1 MEALTNRW
9 GFFICN
15 KNPIKRFIDMHINGS
30 STTITFTPF
39 VDFEG
44 VSTATIEVWHKPTK
58 TMVSTTTA
66 CIKSY
71 SFITMTLPTLTT
83 ITAVAKNTDELLFRV
98 YNGNV
103 LMWEVL
109 GYWITGTTNIYNT
122 WKQFTTTAPGTP
134 NWKTL

>member
-1 MEALTNRW
+1 V
-9 GFFICN
+9 GVFFCN
-15 KNPIKRFIDMHINGS
+15 KKLELRFIGMHINNT
-30 STTITFTPF
+30 STSVTFTPF

-58 TMVSTTTA
+58 TMVTRTTA
-66 CIKSY
+66 CVKSY
-71 SFITMTLPTLTT
+71 SFITMNLPVLTP
-83 ITAVAKNTDELLFRV
+83 INAVAKNTDELLFRV

>member
-1 MEALTNRW
+1 V
-9 GFFICN
+9 GVFFCN
-15 KNPIKRFIDMHINGS
+15 KKLELRFVGMHINGT
-30 STTITFTPF
+30 STNITFTPF

-44 VSTATIEVWHKPTK
+44 VATAKIEVWHKPTK
-58 TMVSTTTA
+58 TMVQVTTA
-66 CIKSY
+66 CVKSY
-71 SFITMTLPTLTT
+71 SFITMALPTLTS
-83 ITAVAKNTDELLFRV
+83 INAVAKNTDELLFRV

>member
-1 MEALTNRW
+1 
-9 GFFICN
+9 
-15 KNPIKRFIDMHINGS
+15 MHINDT
-30 STTITFTPF
+30 STNITFTPF

-66 CIKSY
+66 CNKHY
-71 SFITMTLPTLTT
+71 SFITMALPTLTS
-83 ITAVAKNTDELLFRV
+83 IDAVAKNTDELLFRV

>member
-1 MEALTNRW
+1 M
-9 GFFICN
+9 GVFFCN
-15 KNPIKRFIDMHINGS
+15 KNLDLRFIGMHINNT
-30 STTITFTPF
+30 STSVTFTPF

-58 TMVSTTTA
+58 TMVTTTSA
-66 CIKSY
+66 CVKSY
-71 SFITMTLPTLTT
+71 SFITMNLPVLTP
-83 ITAVAKNTDELLFRV
+83 INAVAKNTDELLFRV
-98 YNGNV
+98 YDGDI

>member
-1 MEALTNRW
+1 MTLTKSV
-9 GFFICN
+9 GVFFCN
-15 KNPIKRFIDMHINGS
+15 KKLELRFIGMHINNT
-30 STTITFTPF
+30 STSVTFTSF

-66 CIKSY
+66 CVKSY
-71 SFITMTLPTLTT
+71 SFITMNLPALTP
-83 ITAVAKNTDELLFRV
+83 INAVAKNTDELLFRV

-103 LMWEVL
+103 LIWEVL

>member
-1 MEALTNRW
+1 
-9 GFFICN
+9 
-15 KNPIKRFIDMHINGS
+15 MHINNT
-30 STTITFTPF
+30 STSVTFTSF

-44 VSTATIEVWHKPTK
+44 VSTAKIEVWHKPTK

-66 CIKSY
+66 CVKSY
-71 SFITMTLPTLTT
+71 SFIRMNLPALTP
-83 ITAVAKNTDELLFRV
+83 INAVAKNTDELLFRV
-98 YNGNV
+98 YNGDV
-103 LMWEVL
+103 LIWETM

>member
-1 MEALTNRW
+1 
-9 GFFICN
+9 
-15 KNPIKRFIDMHINGS
+15 MHINS
-30 STTITFTPF
+30 SYTNITFTPF

-44 VSTATIEVWHKPTK
+44 VATARIEVWHKPTK
-58 TMVSTTTA
+58 TMVQVTTA
-66 CIKSY
+66 CTKSY
-71 SFITMTLPTLTT
+71 SFITMNLPTLTA

-98 YNGNV
+98 YNGDV
-103 LMWEVL
+103 LMWEYL

>member
-1 MEALTNRW
+1 
-9 GFFICN
+9 
-15 KNPIKRFIDMHINGS
+15 MHINDT
-30 STTITFTPF
+30 STNITFTPF
-39 VDFEG
+39 VDFAG
-44 VSTATIEVWHKPTK
+44 VATGKVVVGHKPTK
-58 TMVSTTTA
+58 TMVQVTTA
-66 CIKSY
+66 CVKSY
-71 SFITMTLPTLTT
+71 SFITMALPTLTS
-83 ITAVAKNTDELLFRV
+83 INAVAKNTDELLFRV

>member
-1 MEALTNRW
+1 M
-9 GFFICN
+9 GVFFCN
-15 KNPIKRFIDMHINGS
+15 KNLDLRFIGMHINNT
-30 STTITFTPF
+30 STSVTFTPF

-66 CIKSY
+66 CVKSY
-71 SFITMTLPTLTT
+71 SFITMNLPSLTN
-83 ITAVAKNTDELLFRV
+83 INAVAKNTDELLFRV
-98 YNGNV
+98 YNGQV

-122 WKQFTTTAPGTP
+122 WKQFTTTSPGTP

>member
-1 MEALTNRW
+1 
-9 GFFICN
+9 
-15 KNPIKRFIDMHINGS
+15 MHINDT

-66 CIKSY
+66 CNKHY
-71 SFITMTLPTLTT
+71 SFITMNLPTLTN
-83 ITAVAKNTDELLFRV
+83 IDAVAKNTDELLFRV

-109 GYWITGTTNIYNT
+109 
-122 WKQFTTTAPGTP
+122 
-134 NWKTL
+134 

>member
-1 MEALTNRW
+1 M
-9 GFFICN
+9 GVFFCN
-15 KNPIKRFIDMHINGS
+15 KNLDLRFIGMHINNT
-30 STTITFTPF
+30 STSVTFTPF

-58 TMVSTTTA
+58 TMVTTTTA
-66 CIKSY
+66 CVKSY
-71 SFITMTLPTLTT
+71 SFITMNLPVLTP
-83 ITAVAKNTDELLFRV
+83 INAVAKNTDELLFRV
-98 YNGNV
+98 YDGDI

>member
-1 MEALTNRW
+1 M
-9 GFFICN
+9 GVFFCN
-15 KNPIKRFIDMHINGS
+15 KNLDLRFIGMHINNT
-30 STTITFTPF
+30 STSVTFTPF

-58 TMVSTTTA
+58 TMVTTTTA
-66 CIKSY
+66 CVKSY
-71 SFITMTLPTLTT
+71 SFITMNLPVLTP
-83 ITAVAKNTDELLFRV
+83 INAVAKNTDELLFRV
-98 YNGNV
+98 YDDDI

>member
-1 MEALTNRW
+1 V
-9 GFFICN
+9 GVFFCN
-15 KNPIKRFIDMHINGS
+15 KNLDLRFIGMHINNT
-30 STTITFTPF
+30 STSVTFTPF

-58 TMVSTTTA
+58 TMVTTTTA
-66 CIKSY
+66 CVKSY
-71 SFITMTLPTLTT
+71 SFITMNLPVLTP
-83 ITAVAKNTDELLFRV
+83 INAVAKNTDELLFRV
-98 YNGNV
+98 YDDDI

>member
-1 MEALTNRW
+1 
-9 GFFICN
+9 
-15 KNPIKRFIDMHINGS
+15 MHINQS
-30 STTITFTPF
+30 STNITFTPF

-44 VSTATIEVWHKPTK
+44 VATAKIEVWHKPTK
-58 TMVSTTTA
+58 TMVQVTTA
-66 CIKSY
+66 CAKSY

-122 WKQFTTTAPGTP
+122 WKQFNTTAPGTP